1 MAQSMPLGWGRPP
14 HQINPNWPRQG
25 RNGKASGG
33 EKLTPF
39 SKSGDTIDLE
49 ILAAVKV
56 AFFVEMIMHGRV
68 DGSEF
73 LETSHLSETLHR
85 TLSSS
90 QRLM

>member
-1 MAQSMPLGWGRPP
+1 MHAGGRC
-14 HQINPNWPRQG
+14 QINPYWPRQG
-25 RNGKASGG
+25 RNCKESGG

-56 AFFVEMIMHGRV
+56 AFFVEMIMYGRV
-68 DGSEF
+68 DGGEF